1 MLQNTHAWLFPLSYI
16 LMTVSVVLVNH
27 VTTHVRTEKRFALE
41 ACRLHGALS
50 AELRSLQSL
59 FTGNLKLLERDP
71 SYILSGKS
79 SALMYKGNLGRL
91 TTLLDRPIIEQVVAI
106 YAQNERIEA
115 ILTACAKPNAGGLAY
130 RVTPG
135 EVDLQELKVMYE
147 EAVKDISV
155 ICETLEHRADVA
167 KGINDGMRWHIGLV
181 QSLRVS

>member
-1 MLQNTHAWLFPLSYI
+1 
-16 LMTVSVVLVNH
+16 
-27 VTTHVRTEKRFALE
+27 
-41 ACRLHGALS
+41 
-50 AELRSLQSL
+50 
-59 FTGNLKLLERDP
+59 
-71 SYILSGKS
+71 
-79 SALMYKGNLGRL
+79 MYKGNLGRL